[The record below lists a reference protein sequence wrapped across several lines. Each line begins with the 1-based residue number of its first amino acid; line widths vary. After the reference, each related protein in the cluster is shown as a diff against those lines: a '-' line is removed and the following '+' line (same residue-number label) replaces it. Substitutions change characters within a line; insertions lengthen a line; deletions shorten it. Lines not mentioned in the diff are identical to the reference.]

1 MKQVP
6 AQAAY
11 QATEPEPIPST
22 TRADFPMN
30 HSQNST
36 AMQAFAFD
44 SHAVRVVDIDGQPWF
59 VAKDVCACLE
69 IDNHRNAVA
78 RLDDDEKD
86 GVQILDAI
94 GREQETTVINESGLY
109 AIILRSQGAMTPGTP
124 AHAFRK
130 WVTAEVL
137 PAIRRTG
144 GYNAPGLGQSMDA
157 KLDRMLDGLGQV
169 MAVLPRVLDVME
181 QMLHAMP
188 KMLEATR
195 PAQRQPGR
203 KKMFAEDAARIQ
215 ALSAKGY
222 LLDDLVAET
231 GFSQSQCWGV
241 VSGRYKVLESGRVSI
256 DLRTD
261 LARAA
266 EAAARAQR
274 EGQTS
279 LEGV

>member
-6 AQAAY
+6 AQTAY

-30 HSQNST
+30 HSKNST

-69 IDNHRNAVA
+69 IDNHRNVVA
-78 RLDDDEKD
+78 RLDEDEK
-86 GVQILDAI
+86 GVQSLDTL
-94 GREQETTVINESGLY
+94 GGPQEMAVINESGLY
-109 AIILRSQGAMTPGTP
+109 ATILRSQGAMTPGTP

-144 GYNAPGLGQSMDA
+144 GYSAPGLGQSMDA

-266 EAAARAQR
+266 ETAARAQR

>member
-69 IDNHRNAVA
+69 IDNHRNVVA
-78 RLDDDEKD
+78 RLDEDEK
-86 GVQILDAI
+86 GVQSLDTL
-94 GREQETTVINESGLY
+94 GGPQEMAVINESGLY
-109 AIILRSQGAMTPGTP
+109 ATILRSQGAMTPGTP

-144 GYNAPGLGQSMDA
+144 GYSAPGLGQSMDA

>member
-30 HSQNST
+30 HSKNST

-59 VAKDVCACLE
+59 VAKDVCACLD
-69 IDNHRNAVA
+69 IVNHRDAIA

-86 GVQILDAI
+86 GVGISDAI

-144 GYNAPGLGQSMDA
+144 SCNAPG
-157 KLDRMLDGLGQV
+157 
-169 MAVLPRVLDVME
+169 
-181 QMLHAMP
+181 
-188 KMLEATR
+188 
-195 PAQRQPGR
+195 
-203 KKMFAEDAARIQ
+203 
-215 ALSAKGY
+215 
-222 LLDDLVAET
+222 
-231 GFSQSQCWGV
+231 
-241 VSGRYKVLESGRVSI
+241 
-256 DLRTD
+256 
-261 LARAA
+261 
-266 EAAARAQR
+266 
-274 EGQTS
+274 
-279 LEGV
+279 

>member
-6 AQAAY
+6 AQSAY

-36 AMQAFAFD
+36 SMQAFAFD

-69 IDNHRNAVA
+69 IDNHRNVVA
-78 RLDDDEKD
+78 RLDEDEK
-86 GVQILDAI
+86 GVQSLDTI
-94 GREQETTVINESGLY
+94 GGPQEMAVINESGLY
-109 AIILRSQGAMTPGTP
+109 ATILRSQGAMTPGTP

-144 GYNAPGLGQSMDA
+144 GYSAPGLGQSMDA